1 MSFIT
6 KLKLTK
12 KNKCKIQ
19 ISVNTN
25 VKMKNVQYLAAFSYI
40 FLSERA
46 LIITC
51 LFLHMH

>member
-12 KNKCKIQ
+12 KNKCH
-19 ISVNTN
+19 TN

-40 FLSERA
+40 FLSEIA

-51 LFLHMH
+51 LFLHRH